1 MSFKTV
7 LSENQLG
14 SRGELLMIEFRF
26 KVYPV
31 FFCLIL
37 VSLWS
42 RACDKR
48 DIECFLRIDHKK
60 CWNSIQICCYTPSW
74 EDPVEIPM
82 LIDGNEVKSWVWFWS
97 MMLVKSMARSQ
108 HQWALLGVI
117 HLGCPAKLGLQI
129 NAASVDIWLQVP
141 RVLSSFK
148 KIIKLINLFIFLL
161 WLH

>member
-48 DIECFLRIDHKK
+48 DIECFFENRPQKVLKFHPDMLLHSLLWGPCRDPHADKWQWSEVLSMVLVHDVSRVYGQKSTPMGIIGSD
-60 CWNSIQICCYTPSW
+60 PSW
-74 EDPVEIPM
+74 MSSKVRSSNKCS
-82 LIDGNEVKSWVWFWS
+82 LSWY
-97 MMLVKSMARSQ
+97 L
-108 HQWALLGVI
+108 
-117 HLGCPAKLGLQI
+117 
-129 NAASVDIWLQVP
+129 AASSE
-141 RVLSSFK
+141 SS
-148 KIIKLINLFIFLL
+148 LFF
-161 WLH
+161 